1 MPRPLV
7 VALLA
12 VAVLAG
18 CASPPEKKEEVPSK
32 DTFECMMKGERYV
45 VRFVDAEARILTADG
60 TRLILYQIPAGSG
73 VRYTNGLVELRG
85 KGTQLQLVEDG
96 LARSFEECKPMMV
109 PKEEPSFVDK
119 YLPTL
124 PMPGQQRKF
133 P

>member
-1 MPRPLV
+1 MSRPLV
-7 VALLA
+7 A
-12 VAVLAG
+12 AVLAALALAA
-18 CASPPEKKEEVPSK
+18 CAAPEKKEEVPSK
-32 DTFECMMKGERYV
+32 DTFECMLKGERYV
-45 VRFVDAEARILTADG
+45 VRFVDAEARMLTPEG
-60 TRLILYQIPAGSG
+60 GRVVLYQIPAASG

-85 KGTQLQLVEDG
+85 KGMQLQLIEDG
-96 LARSFEECKPMMV
+96 NVRSLEECKPVMV